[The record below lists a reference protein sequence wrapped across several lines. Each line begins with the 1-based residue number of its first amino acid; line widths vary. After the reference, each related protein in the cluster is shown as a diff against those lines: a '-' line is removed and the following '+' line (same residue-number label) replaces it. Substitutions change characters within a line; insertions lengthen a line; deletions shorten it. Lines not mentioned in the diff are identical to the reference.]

1 VRRNLIQKGLSFR
14 PELSDGQR
22 RPPLRL
28 FEQNLDVLNRRDE
41 AILNLLAPQP
51 PPATALEVMIVGR
64 IRKAALGQMFSAPPV
79 PVRGRT
85 VCLLPCAVKQSLVFV
100 PFDRAPVQGPRVG
113 PMLFDH
119 KPVGVTSRQAT
130 LGLAR
135 GGCAR

>member
-51 PPATALEVMIVGR
+51 PPAQWG
-64 IRKAALGQMFSAPPV
+64 
-79 PVRGRT
+79 
-85 VCLLPCAVKQSLVFV
+85 LVFTFHIRRIFV
-100 PFDRAPVQGPRVG
+100 
-113 PMLFDH
+113 
-119 KPVGVTSRQAT
+119 S
-130 LGLAR
+130 
-135 GGCAR
+135 